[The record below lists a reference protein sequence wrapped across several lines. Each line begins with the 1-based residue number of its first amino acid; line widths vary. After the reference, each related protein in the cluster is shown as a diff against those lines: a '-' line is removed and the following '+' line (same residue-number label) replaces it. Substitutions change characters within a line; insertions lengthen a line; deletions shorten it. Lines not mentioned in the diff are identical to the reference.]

1 MRVWV
6 IWFWKHSYMCS
17 CASYV
22 LWAQIGFI
30 RMSHYMQYAA
40 CGPFCARCH
49 AALNVGPCNGCVRER
64 LSYVLDGY
72 VEHWINGFWF
82 SDPIGP
88 QPDPTGI
95 QALANLYA
103 GRYPRGAILLHID
116 LSASRGVTALFWFP
130 PADEQPQL
138 LASLTAALQLLY
150 KSECKGFAV
159 IESTLRELE
168 VMNGFL

>member
-1 MRVWV
+1 ML
-6 IWFWKHSYMCS
+6 Y
-17 CASYV
+17 
-22 LWAQIGFI
+22 
-30 RMSHYMQYAA
+30 YMQYAA

-72 VEHWINGFWF
+72 VKHWINGFWF

-116 LSASRGVTALFWFP
+116 LSASRGITALFWFP
-130 PADEQPQL
+130 PDAQPQL
-138 LASLTAALQLLY
+138 LESHTAALQLLY
-150 KSECKGFAV
+150 HSECKGFAV
-159 IESTLRELE
+159 IDSTLRELD
-168 VMNGFL
+168 VMYGFM

>member
-1 MRVWV
+1 
-6 IWFWKHSYMCS
+6 MCS
-17 CASYV
+17 FASYV
-22 LWAQIGFI
+22 LWAQHFI

-72 VEHWINGFWF
+72 VEHWINGFWL

-103 GRYPRGAILLHID
+103 ARYPRGAILLHID
-116 LSASRGVTALFWFP
+116 LTASRGVTALFWFAP
-130 PADEQPQL
+130 EKQPQL
-138 LASLTAALQLLY
+138 LESLAAALQLLY
-150 KSECKGFAV
+150 NSECKGFAV
-159 IESTLRELE
+159 IDSTLREFD
-168 VMNGFL
+168 VMYAFL